1 MLREYPNTTVAVY
14 TNVHAPY
21 FDFQKAPTLDNY
33 QDDSMSQP
41 LQILHLLIAIH
52 SHAGMYAGMFLEC

>member
-1 MLREYPNTTVAVY
+1 MLSKYSNTTVAVY

-21 FDFQKAPTLDNY
+21 FDFQKPSTLDNY
-33 QDDSMSQP
+33 QDVSMSQP

-52 SHAGMYAGMFLEC
+52 PHAGMYAGMF